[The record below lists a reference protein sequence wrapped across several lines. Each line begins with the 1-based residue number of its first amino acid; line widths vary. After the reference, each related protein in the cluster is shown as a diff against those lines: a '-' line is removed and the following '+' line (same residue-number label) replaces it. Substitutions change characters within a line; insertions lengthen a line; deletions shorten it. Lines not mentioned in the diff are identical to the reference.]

1 MLRPRLKLGPEEA
14 KRASVAVDERRTAHG
29 ANLSVTEK
37 PAQGYLAQ
45 FVSEHVC
52 VVVRPAVEVLAPAQ
66 A

>member
-52 VVVRPAVEVLAPAQ
+52 VMVGMTVKELASAK